1 MLLQLHVKNLAL
13 IDEVEVDF
21 QKGLNILT
29 GETGAG
35 KSVLLGAIHLALGG
49 KADKD
54 MIRRGEEYALV
65 ELTFLLEDKKQEAFF
80 VQKDLTIEDGIVVL
94 QRKLYPARNVYRLN
108 GETVSASLL
117 KEIAPVLL
125 DIYGQHDYQ
134 NLINAKKHQ
143 TILDSF
149 LDENATR
156 LLIEIRDRYREYSKL
171 VSELEAPEMDDVQR
185 RKEIDFAQYEIKE
198 IEQASLKVGEEEELS
213 EYLKRAEN
221 AERILSTLCESL
233 NCLSGMNRSAEEL
246 LDRAMQELSLA
257 KDFDETVFSYS
268 ERLNEISSLLSD
280 LNREMK
286 DYCDELEF
294 DPKELSNARNRYDEI
309 NRLEMK
315 YGKTIEA
322 VISYSE
328 HRKEYVK
335 ELEEKAG
342 GREALKTKLDAQKEE
357 LTQLC
362 ENLTDIRTKEAK
374 HLEKE
379 IMHALKELNFL
390 KAEFEISVSPKESF
404 TENGK
409 DEIAFLISTNP
420 GEVLKPIQQIASGG
434 ELSRIMLALKTVLA
448 KREEINTLIFD
459 EIDSGIS
466 GKTAWKVSE
475 MLGKLSKDHQIICI
489 THLPQIAAMADCHYE
504 ISKMETDGSTKTKI
518 FKLSEEQSLNE
529 IGRLLGGEELT
540 DSVMNNAKE
549 LKNQA
554 KNAKGMV

>member
-80 VQKDLTIEDGIVVL
+80 LQKDLTIEDGIVVL
-94 QRKLYPARNVYRLN
+94 QRKIYAGRNVYRLN

-117 KEIAPVLL
+117 KEIAPILL

-134 NLINAKKHQ
+134 NLLNAKKHQ

-149 LDENATR
+149 LDENGNR
-156 LLIEIRDRYREYSKL
+156 LLFEIKELYKEYTKL
-171 VSELEAPEMDDVQR
+171 LSEFEVPEMDDALR
-185 RKEIDFAQYEIKE
+185 RKEIDFAQFEIKE
-198 IEQASLKVGEEEELS
+198 IEQAALKTGEEEELS

-221 AERILSTLCESL
+221 SERILSALCESL
-233 NCLSGMNRSAEEL
+233 NCLSGLNHSAEEQF
-246 LDRAMQELSLA
+246 DRAMQELSSA
-257 KDFDETVFSYS
+257 RDFDESVFSYS
-268 ERLNEISSLLSD
+268 ERLNEIGSLLSD

-294 DPKELSNARNRYDEI
+294 DPAELSNARSRYDEI

-315 YGKTIEA
+315 YGKTIED
-322 VISYSE
+322 ILSYLE
-328 HRKEYVK
+328 QRKEFVK
-335 ELEEKAG
+335 SLEEKAG
-342 GREALKTKLDAQKEE
+342 GRVALKEKLDAKKEE
-357 LTQLC
+357 LSKKC
-362 ENLTDIRTKEAK
+362 DDLTSMRLNEAK
-374 HLEKE
+374 QLEKE
-379 IMHALKELNFL
+379 IMHALEELNFL
-390 KAEFEISVSPKESF
+390 KSEFEISVSQKETF
-404 TENGK
+404 TENGR
-409 DEIAFLISTNP
+409 DEISFLISTNP
-420 GEVLKPIQQIASGG
+420 GEALKPIQQIASGG

-489 THLPQIAAMADCHYE
+489 THLPQIAAMADYHFE
-504 ISKMETDGSTKTKI
+504 ICKKETNKSTKTMI
-518 FKLSEEQSLNE
+518 YKLSEEQSLNE

-540 DSVMNNAKE
+540 DSVLNNAKE
-549 LKNQA
+549 LRNQA
-554 KNAKGMV
+554 KNAKGM

>member
-65 ELTFLLEDKKQEAFF
+65 ELTFLLEDEKQEAFF

-156 LLIEIRDRYREYSKL
+156 LLIEIRERYREYSKL

-185 RKEIDFAQYEIKE
+185 RKEIDFAQYEINE
-198 IEQASLKVGEEEELS
+198 IEQASLKAGEEEELS

-309 NRLEMK
+309 NRLEM
-315 YGKTIEA
+315 
-322 VISYSE
+322 
-328 HRKEYVK
+328 
-335 ELEEKAG
+335 
-342 GREALKTKLDAQKEE
+342 
-357 LTQLC
+357 
-362 ENLTDIRTKEAK
+362 
-374 HLEKE
+374 
-379 IMHALKELNFL
+379 
-390 KAEFEISVSPKESF
+390 
-404 TENGK
+404 
-409 DEIAFLISTNP
+409 
-420 GEVLKPIQQIASGG
+420 
-434 ELSRIMLALKTVLA
+434 
-448 KREEINTLIFD
+448 
-459 EIDSGIS
+459 
-466 GKTAWKVSE
+466 
-475 MLGKLSKDHQIICI
+475 
-489 THLPQIAAMADCHYE
+489 
-504 ISKMETDGSTKTKI
+504 
-518 FKLSEEQSLNE
+518 
-529 IGRLLGGEELT
+529 
-540 DSVMNNAKE
+540 
-549 LKNQA
+549 
-554 KNAKGMV
+554 